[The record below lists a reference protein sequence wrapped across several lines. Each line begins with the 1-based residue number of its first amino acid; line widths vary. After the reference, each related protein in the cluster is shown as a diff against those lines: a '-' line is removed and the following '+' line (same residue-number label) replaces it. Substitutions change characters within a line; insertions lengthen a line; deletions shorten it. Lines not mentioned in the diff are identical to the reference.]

1 MTQRGA
7 GLLLLIAFVVIGVV
21 FVSLLSWQTKPNPYD
36 RMLRECMADGLK
48 EYQCHSLL
56 NGSR

>member
-1 MTQRGA
+1 MTQRSVSM
-7 GLLLLIAFVVIGVV
+7 LLLAAFVVTGVV
-21 FVSLLSWQTKPNPYD
+21 FVSLLTWQTKPNPYD